1 MDDVAELL
9 KTWELP
15 NLIPVFEGEYEI
27 HNVYLI
33 RDKQIHYLSMSS
45 TYYLNFISSNRHH
58 AGGRRLG
65 KSLPTTP
72 LADILPSSI
81 CVQTLHYCVLV

>member
-45 TYYLNFISSNRHH
+45 TI
-58 AGGRRLG
+58 
-65 KSLPTTP
+65 
-72 LADILPSSI
+72 
-81 CVQTLHYCVLV
+81 